1 MESIFLQ
8 ISIAL
13 LVVLGISFL
22 MRLLKQP
29 LIIGYIIS
37 GIIIGPFLFN
47 LLPHKET
54 LEIFS
59 QFGIAFLLFI
69 VGIHLNPKTIRE
81 VGKTSIIGYFIGIF
95 LGFSPITSIYI
106 AVALTFSSTII
117 IMKLLS
123 DKDALDKLF
132 GKISIGF
139 LLVQDLIAIVILIII
154 SSFSNGGS
162 ATSLIFS
169 TLVKGIIIFAV
180 LFPFSYF
187 ILPKLS
193 SFFAKSQEFLF
204 VFAIS
209 WGLGLSALFLFAGF
223 SIEVG
228 ALIAGI
234 MLSMSSYS
242 YEISSKLRS
251 LRDFF
256 IIS

>member
-1 MESIFLQ
+1 MESLFRS

-69 VGIHLNPKTIRE
+69 VGIHLNPKTI
-81 VGKTSIIGYFIGIF
+81 
-95 LGFSPITSIYI
+95 
-106 AVALTFSSTII
+106 I

-154 SSFSNGGS
+154 PSFSNGG
-162 ATSLIFS
+162 
-169 TLVKGIIIFAV
+169 
-180 LFPFSYF
+180 
-187 ILPKLS
+187 
-193 SFFAKSQEFLF
+193 
-204 VFAIS
+204 
-209 WGLGLSALFLFAGF
+209 
-223 SIEVG
+223 
-228 ALIAGI
+228 
-234 MLSMSSYS
+234 
-242 YEISSKLRS
+242 
-251 LRDFF
+251 
-256 IIS
+256 